1 MTTPL
6 LYSHKA
12 MWDKE
17 EILSTHSPL
26 RTEMEGRLDIQSTY
40 LVLPTIEKSHL
51 HMISAPLY

>member
-1 MTTPL
+1 
-6 LYSHKA
+6 